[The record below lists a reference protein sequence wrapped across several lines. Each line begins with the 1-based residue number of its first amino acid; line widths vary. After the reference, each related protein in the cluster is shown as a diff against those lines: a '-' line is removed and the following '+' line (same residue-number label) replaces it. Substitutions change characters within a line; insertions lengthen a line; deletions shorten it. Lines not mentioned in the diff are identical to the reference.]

1 VLIYFEKT
9 IFTGAVTPF
18 NLNPSFQIMSGLPE
32 NALKFSTCKRVAPWN
47 GFYCQNEN
55 LAIVTF
61 ESLDEDKLTRILS
74 PITITGLNNSA
85 QNTINTFMDHGWDG
99 FYTSMKRLSRFTT
112 IIEGGSGMVYDIN
125 YKSTPPKK
133 QKFTIRSN
141 TTSVVIKIKYTK
153 AGAYILKDAKGNQIN
168 ANGWDSSI

>member
-1 VLIYFEKT
+1 MLIYFEKT

-32 NALKFSTCKRVAPWN
+32 NALKFPTCKRVAPWN

-141 TTSVVIKIKYTK
+141 TTSVVIRIKYTK